1 MAEATGDLKV
11 APGVGGGEDRCAGAD
26 DVPDLADEELFGLLG
41 LGDVVDA
48 GAAAA
53 PIGLG
58 EFDELEARDEL
69 QEVAGLFGDLL
80 AVRQVTGVVVGDG
93 EVAQALA
100 RGAATVL
107 HHPFMDIAEL
117 GVPEFR

>member
-26 DVPDLADEELFGLLG
+26 DVPDLPDEELFGLLR

-53 PIGLG
+53 PVGLG
-58 EFDELEARDEL
+58 ELDELEPGDEFEDVARL
-69 QEVAGLFGDLL
+69 LGDLL
-80 AVRQVTGVVVGDG
+80 PVGQVTGVVVGDG

-107 HHPFMDIAEL
+107 HHPFMDIAE
-117 GVPEFR
+117 F

>member
-26 DVPDLADEELFGLLG
+26 DVPDFPDEELLGLLG
-41 LGDVVDA
+41 LGDAVDA
-48 GAAAA
+48 SAAAA
-53 PIGLG
+53 PIGLR
-58 EFDELEARDEL
+58 ELDEL
-69 QEVAGLFGDLL
+69 QARDQLKEVAGLLRDLL

-107 HHPFMDIAEL
+107 HHPFVDVAE
-117 GVPEFR
+117 F